1 MQDLQK
7 SHIISTYFAPRG
19 HARMYA
25 LGMQLVQLY
34 LSPFDKLIGI
44 IGEAGSGKSA
54 LIRGMFPG
62 LELTNDDNG
71 VYVRPL
77 PLLEQDRGF
86 SLFAPH
92 TYHVDIRFETGFTQ
106 MSVLADAI
114 TEALHSGKRVI
125 VEHFDLIYP
134 MLEIKAD
141 LLIGV
146 GEEVVITRPTIFGPE
161 PKDIYDIVY
170 RSLPYRL
177 MAHTAEDLCE
187 FCLPREEVERCG
199 HDDVKHGFVL
209 SFPDYAP
216 DVDLKELEEKVYD
229 LIRQD
234 LPSPIW
240 TKTTSPSVGRSIP
253 APVPGSMCPAPA
265 RSRTSTFST
274 TSCTI
279 SSTSAICWWAA
290 WARTTWTSCGDWRNR
305 PNSSAP
311 SSPIDST
318 VFSGSEREN
327 GRHACRQGVWRN
339 VPCRRG
345 LSH

>member
-1 MQDLQK
+1 MQDLQR

-19 HARMYA
+19 HGRMYA

-114 TEALHSGKRVI
+114 TQALHSGKRVI

-161 PKDIYDIVY
+161 PQEIYDIVY
-170 RSLPYRL
+170 KSLPYRL

-187 FCLPREEVERCG
+187 FCLPKEALERCG
-199 HDDVKHGFVL
+199 HDDVRHGFVI

-216 DVDLKELEEKVYD
+216 DIDLRELEEKVYD

-234 LPSPIW
+234 LPITYLDENHVSIGGAVHPCTGPRIHVASTGQVKDFHLLYHFMHDVFNKRYLLVGCVGKDTLEKLRKLEEHTKFLRPI
-240 TKTTSPSVGRSIP
+240 
-253 APVPGSMCPAPA
+253 
-265 RSRTSTFST
+265 
-274 TSCTI
+274 
-279 SSTSAICWWAA
+279 AI
-290 WARTTWTSCGDWRNR
+290 D
-305 PNSSAP
+305 
-311 SSPIDST
+311 
-318 VFSGSEREN
+318 
-327 GRHACRQGVWRN
+327 
-339 VPCRRG
+339 
-345 LSH
+345 